1 MPLTLA
7 EEEELHDLLQFER
20 SANAKK
26 SFLDYCQSVDVP
38 GVPAEEGV
46 STAFGNPEDEL
57 YPVTRVEPAAH
68 HRIIIE
74 HLQAVEDKK
83 IKRLMIF
90 LPPGSGKSIYAS
102 VLFPTWFLGRR
113 SRRSL
118 ICTSYGADLPKKFGR
133 RCRNIVQSREF
144 YGIMGHGI
152 GRQTKAVDNWMLS
165 NGSEYYSSGILGGI
179 TGHRADGAVCDDL
192 IKGHEAADSMVQRDK
207 IWEAY
212 ISDLRT
218 RVKPQGFLVVIGCLA
233 GDTPVL
239 MADAQEKPLRDI
251 RRGDRVATYENG
263 RIETSTVANWINHG
277 PDPVFKIQM
286 SSGVTVKANARHPF
300 LVEHGGTTEWRRTA
314 TLKRGNVILR
324 AIGGSGSESSVPQMD
339 ATSPPNA
346 KGYAPRT
353 IARGGGQ
360 RAFAHLR
367 TILDHCAKRICA
379 IATELTRRSMTAF
392 SPNRAAFVPCAS
404 SPLATMSAH
413 TGAGSSVSITATI
426 PERSG
431 GSSATTAIWPLAT
444 ERQRPSSV
452 PPLSTFGITRDVV
465 VSVTEG
471 GTEDVFD
478 IEVERTENFIANG
491 LVSHNTRWH
500 EDDVSGRILPDD
512 YAGESGPVR
521 AKDGE
526 VWHVICIPAKAE
538 RGDDPLGREVGE
550 YLWPEWFLPGYF
562 EQEERSQGDRNW
574 NALFQ
579 QRPAPEEGSYFRGEW
594 FRRFDPAYPPQYL
607 KFYGASDYAVTEG
620 GGDYTVHGIA
630 GVDPMDNIFILDWW
644 RGQTS
649 SLEWVETAI
658 DLEVKWKPGQWAQE
672 KGQIV
677 GGVGPFLNKRRRERK
692 AYATEL
698 LQFASTRDKATR
710 ARSIQG
716 RMRQGMVYFPAD
728 TAWADDLISRL
739 KRFRGTGDE
748 VDDDADVMSLFGR
761 MLDDMHHGSVPA
773 MVPGTSYN
781 SPHYIRG
788 QVRQMAAGS
797 GRYGALD

>member
-1 MPLTLA
+1 MALTLA

-218 RVKPQGFLVVIGCLA
+218 RVKPQGFLVVIG
-233 GDTPVL
+233 
-239 MADAQEKPLRDI
+239 
-251 RRGDRVATYENG
+251 
-263 RIETSTVANWINHG
+263 
-277 PDPVFKIQM
+277 
-286 SSGVTVKANARHPF
+286 
-300 LVEHGGTTEWRRTA
+300 
-314 TLKRGNVILR
+314 
-324 AIGGSGSESSVPQMD
+324 
-339 ATSPPNA
+339 
-346 KGYAPRT
+346 
-353 IARGGGQ
+353 
-360 RAFAHLR
+360 
-367 TILDHCAKRICA
+367 
-379 IATELTRRSMTAF
+379 
-392 SPNRAAFVPCAS
+392 
-404 SPLATMSAH
+404 
-413 TGAGSSVSITATI
+413 
-426 PERSG
+426 
-431 GSSATTAIWPLAT
+431 
-444 ERQRPSSV
+444 
-452 PPLSTFGITRDVV
+452 
-465 VSVTEG
+465 
-471 GTEDVFD
+471 
-478 IEVERTENFIANG
+478 
-491 LVSHNTRWH
+491 TRWH

-594 FRRFDPAYPPQYL
+594 FRRFDPAYPPKYL

-797 GRYGALD
+797 GRHGALD